1 MSGPEAETIRAGTL
15 AGQRRETVPIVLDD
29 DLRRRLLEALLT
41 PAERRKMTYEEFLA
55 WAGEDTLAEWV
66 NGEVVMTSPASR
78 RHQEIILF
86 LGTVLGLYVEQQGLG
101 RVVLPPFQIKL
112 AQSGREPD
120 LLYVAREH
128 LERLQETYLDG
139 PADLVVE
146 IASPESVGRDRGE
159 KFYEYEQAGVQ
170 EYWLID
176 PQREQVEFYQL
187 NPEGRYRLIL
197 PDAEGIYHS
206 VVLPGLWLRV
216 AWLWQPPRVLDVL
229 RELALI

>member
-1 MSGPEAETIRAGTL
+1 MSRPEAETIRAG
-15 AGQRRETVPIVLDD
+15 QRRETTPIVLDD

-41 PAERRKMTYEEFLA
+41 PAERRKMTYDEFLA
-55 WAGEDTLAEWV
+55 WAGEDVLAEWV
-66 NGEVVMTSPASR
+66 NGEVIMSSPASR
-78 RHQEIILF
+78 RHQEIALF

-101 RVVLPPFQIKL
+101 RVVLPPFQMKL

-128 LERLQETYLDG
+128 LERLKETHLDG
-139 PADLVVE
+139 PADLVIE

-159 KFYEYEQAGVQ
+159 KFYEYEQAGIR

-176 PQREQVEFYQL
+176 PQREQAEFYQL
-187 NPEGRYRLIL
+187 TTDGRYRLVP
-197 PDAEGIYHS
+197 PDAEGIYRS
-206 VVLPGLWLRV
+206 TMLAGFWLRV
-216 AWLWQPPRVLDVL
+216 AWLWQPPRILDVL